1 MPAPAGARAV
11 ADIPQ
16 SLHARLRDT
25 LKASILDGR
34 LAPGDKLPSEAELQA
49 GHGVSRITV
58 RQALGALQAEGLIVK
73 LHGKGA
79 FVSHPKAA
87 QSLNRLQGLREA
99 MAGEPHAVSNRRL
112 AWREIKAPA
121 EVARRLGLPGA
132 ATVYHLQT
140 VRYLDREPLS
150 VNHSWLLAALGARLA
165 RVDFA
170 QRDLID
176 VFEHEG
182 GLAIGR
188 ADLEI
193 GAGTARAADAK
204 LLRIAAGAPVLEVER
219 IVHDTAGTPVHVE
232 RAVYRADAFRYRLS
246 LQR

>member
-1 MPAPAGARAV
+1 M

-16 SLHARLRDT
+16 PLHARLRDA
-25 LKASILDGR
+25 LKAAILDGR
-34 LAPGDKLPSEAELQA
+34 LAPGAKLPSESELQA
-49 GHGVSRITV
+49 AHGVSRITV
-58 RQALGALQAEGLIVK
+58 RQALGTLQAEGLIVK

-87 QSLNRLQGLREA
+87 QSLKRLQGLQEA
-99 MAGEPHAVSNRRL
+99 MAGDAHAVSNRRL
-112 AWREIKAPA
+112 AWREIRAPA
-121 EVARRLGLPGA
+121 EVARKLGLPVGSA
-132 ATVYHLQT
+132 VYHLQT
-140 VRYLDREPLS
+140 LRYLNREPLS

-193 GAGTARAADAK
+193 GAGTARTADAK

-219 IVHDTAGTPVHVE
+219 IVHDAAGAPVQVE
-232 RAVYRADAFRYRLS
+232 HAVYRADAFRYRLS